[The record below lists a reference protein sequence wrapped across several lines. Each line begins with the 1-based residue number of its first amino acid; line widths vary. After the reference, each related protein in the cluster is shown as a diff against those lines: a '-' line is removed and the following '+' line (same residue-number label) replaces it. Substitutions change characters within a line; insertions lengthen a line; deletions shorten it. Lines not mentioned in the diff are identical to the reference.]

1 MNHSHLLMHLRMV
14 TQEWSKQMAN
24 MNGGGKKSASEVSI
38 ADPQIILSP
47 GNPQREKTAKSGQ
60 GTKKKS

>member
-1 MNHSHLLMHLRMV
+1 
-14 TQEWSKQMAN
+14 MAN
-24 MNGGGKKSASEVSI
+24 MAGGGKKSASEVSI

-47 GNPQREKTAKSGQ
+47 GNPQREKTAKGGQ